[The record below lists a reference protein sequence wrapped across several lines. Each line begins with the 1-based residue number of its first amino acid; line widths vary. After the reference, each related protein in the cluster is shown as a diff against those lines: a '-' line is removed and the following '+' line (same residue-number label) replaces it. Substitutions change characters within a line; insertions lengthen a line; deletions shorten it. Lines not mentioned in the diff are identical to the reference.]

1 MVCPITH
8 CKRQRA
14 QNAMVRRICHV
25 RLFDHF
31 TPFFSGLHWLLV
43 RNKIQIETF
52 LLTYKASKYSLLHLL
67 LNCAPGYHLRSSN
80 NKLLLLFPNIRILAT
95 FCGHSLTIAPKLCNF
110 VTREHQTPPEN
121 LSIERDMWLP

>member
-1 MVCPITH
+1 MVCLITH

-52 LLTYKASKYSLLHLL
+52 LLTYKASK
-67 LNCAPGYHLRSSN
+67 
-80 NKLLLLFPNIRILAT
+80 ILAPT
-95 FCGHSLTIAPKLCNF
+95 FITELCSWIPSEVF
-110 VTREHQTPPEN
+110 E
-121 LSIERDMWLP
+121 